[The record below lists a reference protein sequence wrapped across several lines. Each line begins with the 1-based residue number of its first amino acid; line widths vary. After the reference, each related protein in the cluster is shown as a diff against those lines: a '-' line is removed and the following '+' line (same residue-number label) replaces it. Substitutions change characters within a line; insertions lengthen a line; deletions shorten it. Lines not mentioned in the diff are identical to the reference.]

1 MIFVSHRCD
10 FRFSRYRH
18 SKRVGLISTVSLS
31 SSQGRRHPLLPLSAT
46 DLSQARVNGGDQR
59 ETMTRRLSTTTTT
72 AVAAAT
78 TTLTYASG
86 GKKKFRSRRDVSQS
100 ALRTF
105 LSEHFTDFV
114 SREPIER
121 YRGENKAHF

>member
-46 DLSQARVNGGDQR
+46 DLFQARVNGGDQR
-59 ETMTRRLSTTTTT
+59 ETMTRRLSTTT

>member
-1 MIFVSHRCD
+1 M
-10 FRFSRYRH
+10 
-18 SKRVGLISTVSLS
+18 
-31 SSQGRRHPLLPLSAT
+31 
-46 DLSQARVNGGDQR
+46 NGGDQR
-59 ETMTRRLSTTTTT
+59 ETMTRRLSTTT

>member
-1 MIFVSHRCD
+1 M
-10 FRFSRYRH
+10 
-18 SKRVGLISTVSLS
+18 GLISTVSLS

-46 DLSQARVNGGDQR
+46 DLFQARVNGGDQR
-59 ETMTRRLSTTTTT
+59 ETMTRRLSTTT